1 MTHQP
6 LVVLEAGLEE
16 VGESPTDSGAVKL
29 IVRRPAIGE
38 RETLAVGELS
48 LAEGLVGDNWQH
60 RGSSRTSDGSAHPE
74 MQLNVMNSRVADL
87 VAVGVDRWPLTGD
100 QLFVDLDLSVDNLP
114 PGTQLRLGSAVIEVT
129 PEPHT
134 GCDKFVARF
143 GLDAVKFVNSES
155 GRELRLR
162 GLNAKVVR
170 PGTVGVGDV
179 IRKLDASSEA
189 P

>member
-1 MTHQP
+1 MIA
-6 LVVLEAGLEE
+6 LEAGLDA
-16 VGESPTDSGAVKL
+16 VGESPSDGGAVKL
-29 IVRRPAIGE
+29 IVRRPSIGE
-38 RETLAVGELS
+38 RETVAVGELS
-48 LAEGLVGDNWQH
+48 LTEGLVGDNWQH
-60 RGSSRTSDGSAHPE
+60 RGSSRTDDGSAHPE
-74 MQLNVMNSRVADL
+74 MQLNLMNSRVADL
-87 VAVGVDRWPLTGD
+87 VAVGVERWPLTGD
-100 QLFVDLDLSVDNLP
+100 QLFVDLDLSFENLP
-114 PGTQLRLGSAVIEVT
+114 PRTRLGLGSAVIEVT

-134 GCDKFVARF
+134 GCNKFVARF

-155 GRELRLR
+155 GREFRLR